1 MASRKHTPTVRLR
14 RLAAE
19 LRRIRGA
26 AGMSREVVSAQTGIN
41 YATLYRIETAKAR
54 PQMRTLTTLLKL
66 YGVPA
71 EQHDYMK
78 ILCRDA
84 AEQGW
89 LRPYHSDLPEEYTT
103 YINFEAEA
111 TGVRNYESMLVPGL
125 LQTEEYARTLIRAD
139 NPGVDEAEIER
150 RVSVRMARQTL
161 LTRVTAPPVLNLVL
175 NEAILHRPIGGTAV
189 MVRQL
194 ERLIEAGA
202 LPTVSVRVLPF
213 SAGLHRGIMSGPFV
227 MLRFPLNSNGQ
238 ESEPPTVY
246 AEGLTGAL
254 YLDKP
259 HEIERYDAA
268 FANIWESALDE
279 SASQEL
285 ITRVARELGK

>member
-1 MASRKHTPTVRLR
+1 VASRKHTPTVRLR

-125 LQTEEYARTLIRAD
+125 LQTEEYARAVIRGGLPMASPQEIEDRVQARIERQQVLTKD
-139 NPGVDEAEIER
+139 NPLKLWAIVDEAALRRLVGGKEVMGTQLRRLVNAVAEPHITLQIIPFNSGAHAGMQGAFVLMDFSDPMDTDLIHIDSMAGDLFLESDADISRYTSIFDNLRAVAPSPDDSTAIVAELANEI
-150 RVSVRMARQTL
+150 M
-161 LTRVTAPPVLNLVL
+161 
-175 NEAILHRPIGGTAV
+175 
-189 MVRQL
+189 
-194 ERLIEAGA
+194 
-202 LPTVSVRVLPF
+202 
-213 SAGLHRGIMSGPFV
+213 
-227 MLRFPLNSNGQ
+227 
-238 ESEPPTVY
+238 
-246 AEGLTGAL
+246 
-254 YLDKP
+254 
-259 HEIERYDAA
+259 
-268 FANIWESALDE
+268 
-279 SASQEL
+279 
-285 ITRVARELGK
+285 